1 MVTVNRK
8 TIFVC
13 DDFSIDRPVL
23 MGRLSDLMVL
33 SLRRI

>member
-1 MVTVNRK
+1 MAAVNQKTV
-8 TIFVC
+8 FVY

-33 SLRRI
+33 SPRRI